1 MKEPGTES
9 LQNAYKPEL
18 FMPQY
23 TFRPFPGR
31 YYSLNLPPF
40 IGAKLESKFI
50 SNVNLRLDQ
59 GIPSFHIG
67 NMKSRRTQK
76 ALFLDRDGV
85 INKDVEFLHRVEDL
99 EYMSGIFKLCE
110 EFQKRGYLI
119 FVITNQSGI
128 ARGYFTEEDF
138 QVLTKKIHADFQS
151 RGIKITKT
159 YHCPHLPEITGE
171 CECRKPKPGM
181 ILNAQ
186 REFGLDLGESILV
199 GDSERDVI
207 AALDAGIPWKFLF
220 KGRPEGMEGVRV
232 IQSLGEVIG
241 TVNHLPHR
249 EGS

>member
-1 MKEPGTES
+1 
-9 LQNAYKPEL
+9 
-18 FMPQY
+18 
-23 TFRPFPGR
+23 
-31 YYSLNLPPF
+31 
-40 IGAKLESKFI
+40 
-50 SNVNLRLDQ
+50 
-59 GIPSFHIG
+59 
-67 NMKSRRTQK
+67 MKSKSKKR

-99 EYMSGIFKLCE
+99 EYMPGIFKLCE
-110 EFQKRGYLI
+110 EFQKRGFLI

-181 ILNAQ
+181 ILKAQ

-199 GDSERDVI
+199 GDSKRDVI
-207 AALDAGIPWKFLF
+207 AALDAGIAWKFLF
-220 KGRPEGMEGVRV
+220 KGRPEGIAGVRV
-232 IQSLGEVIG
+232 IQSLEEVFG
-241 TVNHLPHR
+241 TVNHPPGR
-249 EGS
+249 ESV